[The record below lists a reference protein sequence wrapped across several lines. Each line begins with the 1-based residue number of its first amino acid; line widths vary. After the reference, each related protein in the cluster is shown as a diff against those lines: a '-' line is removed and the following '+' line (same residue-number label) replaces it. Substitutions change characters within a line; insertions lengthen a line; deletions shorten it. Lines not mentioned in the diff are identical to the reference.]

1 MSAGTRSR
9 VNKVLCPDCNG
20 KRRQE
25 LWLKFYREKEK
36 SSRLRERADINK
48 ADFVFHFKLCE
59 RSSRD
64 PREWLCLPGKIVPE
78 IGFTNLRG
86 DKE

>member
-25 LWLKFYREKEK
+25 LRLKFYREKEK
-36 SSRLRERADINK
+36 SSRLRRRENK
-48 ADFVFHFKLCE
+48 ADFVSNFKPCE

-64 PREWLCLPGKIVPE
+64 PREWLCFPGKIVPE